1 MLAILVP
8 LALAAVALAA
18 FLRTPAAREHRRGLI
33 VTVGIAVAIAVL
45 GVVPLVGIPGAV
57 VYELSA
63 PWVRLFLGAGYED
76 LGDGA
81 WPAAILMTL
90 VWPSSLVLAY
100 VAVRGPLRRRS
111 RWLRAAA
118 WVLIPYAVG
127 VGLALWAH
135 AAAD

>member
-1 MLAILVP
+1 MTST
-8 LALAAVALAA
+8 AAPGAEGG
-18 FLRTPAAREHRRGLI
+18 LRTRAGRERRRGLL
-33 VTVGIAVAIAVL
+33 VTVGIAVAIAVV
-45 GVVPLVGIPGAV
+45 GVVPLMGIPGAV

-63 PWVRLFLGAGYED
+63 PWVRLLLGAGYRE

-81 WPAAILMTL
+81 WPAAILITL

-100 VAVRGPLRRRS
+100 VAVRGPLRGRS

-118 WVLIPYAVG
+118 WVLIPYTVG

-135 AAAD
+135 AAA